1 MPEGITTNR
10 KILVIAYIF
19 PPLARAGVHRTVR
32 FVRYLAPLGWDTTVL
47 TANEAYYPAD
57 SPIDRELLKKIPA
70 AVRVEST
77 KIFRGFNKLLALT
90 NRGKKQ
96 RANAKWQVKSEERRA
111 KGEGRGAKGEERGAS
126 NIRHPAEAQRR
137 FCLRGTSGLWQ
148 RSKDLI
154 TEVMTIPDKD
164 VNWLPYALAAALQ
177 LNRCEHFE
185 VIYSTA
191 PPFTGHLV
199 AYLVKKFTGL
209 PWVADFRDPWARA
222 PWKAELMDGTLR
234 GRAAETLEAKFVHA
248 AERVILNT
256 EWAAHDFAEFYGPA
270 TAKKFVVIPNGFD
283 PEDFAGAPVF
293 SKKRDK
299 LVITHTGSLYRK
311 RDPGRF
317 FEALGKLLAAGKI
330 KAEEIKLRFV
340 GGIAPEL
347 YQSFQY
353 AEALQRVLQI
363 IPPVS
368 HREALQF
375 QAASDVLLILQ
386 PGTSVSI
393 PGKIFEYIAMR
404 KKILALTPA
413 GATAEVV
420 RDHDLGIVVDPED
433 GPGIQ
438 QALLQLMAEF
448 RNGGITSPGLD
459 GAFQKYDGIRLTQQL
474 HEELQCC
481 VDQRSN
487 ADERKSK
494 EYHTD

>member
-1 MPEGITTNR
+1 MPEGITTK

-57 SPIDRELLKKIPA
+57 SPIDRELVKKIPA
-70 AVRVEST
+70 AVKVEST
-77 KIFRGFNKLLALT
+77 KTFGGFNKLVELK

-96 RANAKWQVKSEERRA
+96 VTSEERRA
-111 KGEGRGAKGEERGAS
+111 RGEGRGAKNEEQRATS
-126 NIRHPAEAQRR
+126 NEQPATNNQRR
-137 FCLRGTSGLWQ
+137 AASLWQ

-154 TEVMTIPDKD
+154 TDAMTIPDKD

-177 LNRCEHFE
+177 LNRRERFE

-199 AYLVKKFTGL
+199 AYFVKKFTGL

-222 PWKAELMDGTLR
+222 PWKAELMGGTLR
-234 GRAAETLEAKFVHA
+234 GRAAEVLEAKFVHA
-248 AERVILNT
+248 ADRVILNT
-256 EWAAHDFAEFYGPA
+256 DWAARDFAEFYGLA
-270 TAKKFVVIPNGFD
+270 TAKKFIVIPNGFD
-283 PEDFAGAPVF
+283 PEDFTSVPQVD
-293 SKKRDK
+293 KKSNK

-317 FEALGKLLAAGKI
+317 FEALGKLLATGEI
-330 KAEEIKLRFV
+330 KADEIELRFV

-347 YQSFQY
+347 YQSFRY
-353 AEALQRVLQI
+353 AEALQRILQT

-375 QAASDVLLILQ
+375 QAESDVLLILQ

-404 KKILALTPA
+404 KKILALTPD
-413 GATAEVV
+413 GATADVV
-420 RDHDLGIVVDPED
+420 REHGLGLVVNPED
-433 GPGIQ
+433 APAIQ
-438 QALLQLMAEF
+438 SALLQLVKEF
-448 RNGGITSPGLD
+448 RNGGVKSPGLD
-459 GAFQKYDGIRLTQQL
+459 GAFQKYDGVRLTQQL
-474 HEELQCC
+474 HEELRRC
-481 VDQRSN
+481 
-487 ADERKSK
+487 ADERQSK
-494 EYHTD
+494 GCHTELSA

>member
-1 MPEGITTNR
+1 MPEGITTN
-10 KILVIAYIF
+10 KKVLVIAYIF

-77 KIFRGFNKLLALT
+77 KTFSGFNKLLELK
-90 NRGKKQ
+90 NRGK
-96 RANAKWQVKSEERRA
+96 RREASDNWQVKNEKRRAKSEER
-111 KGEGRGAKGEERGAS
+111 
-126 NIRHPAEAQRR
+126 PA
-137 FCLRGTSGLWQ
+137 TSYKQPATSLWQ

-154 TEVMTIPDKD
+154 TDVMTIPDKD
-164 VNWLPYALAAALQ
+164 VNWLPYALAAALK
-177 LNRCEHFE
+177 LNRRERFE
-185 VIYSTA
+185 VMYSTA
-191 PPFTGHLV
+191 PPFTGHLI
-199 AYLVKKFTGL
+199 AYLVKKITGL

-234 GRAAETLEAKFVHA
+234 GRAAEVLEAKFVHA
-248 AERVILNT
+248 ADRVILNT
-256 EWAAHDFAEFYGPA
+256 EWAARDFAEFYGPA
-270 TAKKFVVIPNGFD
+270 TAKKFGMIPNGFD
-283 PEDFAGAPVF
+283 PEDFADAPIF
-293 SKKRDK
+293 LKKQNK

-317 FEALGKLLAAGKI
+317 FEALGKLLATG
-330 KAEEIKLRFV
+330 EINADEIELRFV

-375 QAASDVLLILQ
+375 QAESDVLLILQ

-404 KKILALTPA
+404 KKILALTPD
-413 GATAEVV
+413 GATADVV
-420 RDHDLGIVVDPED
+420 REHGLGLVVNPED
-433 GPGIQ
+433 APGIQ
-438 QALLQLMAEF
+438 AALLQLVKEF
-448 RNGGITSPGLD
+448 RNSGITPPGLD
-459 GAFQKYDGIRLTQQL
+459 GAFQKYDGVRLTQQL
-474 HEELQCC
+474 HEELRRC
-481 VDQRSN
+481 
-487 ADERKSK
+487 ADGRQ
-494 EYHTD
+494 

>member
-1 MPEGITTNR
+1 M
-10 KILVIAYIF
+10 
-19 PPLARAGVHRTVR
+19 
-32 FVRYLAPLGWDTTVL
+32 L

-77 KIFRGFNKLLALT
+77 KIFCGFNKLLALK

-96 RANAKWQVKSEERRA
+96 GATVKWQAKSGQRPATSNRQPATSNQRRA
-111 KGEGRGAKGEERGAS
+111 
-126 NIRHPAEAQRR
+126 
-137 FCLRGTSGLWQ
+137 TGLWQ

-154 TEVMTIPDKD
+154 TDVMTIPDKD
-164 VNWLPYALAAALQ
+164 VNWLPYALATALK
-177 LNRCEHFE
+177 LNRREHFE

-234 GRAAETLEAKFVHA
+234 GRAAEKLEAKFVHA
-248 AERVILNT
+248 ADRVILNT
-256 EWAAHDFAEFYGPA
+256 DWAARDFAEFYGAA

-283 PEDFAGAPVF
+283 PEDFVDAPSF
-293 SKKRDK
+293 LKEQNK

-317 FEALGKLLAAGKI
+317 FEALGKLLAAG
-330 KAEEIKLRFV
+330 EINADEIELRFI
-340 GGIAPEL
+340 GGVALEL

-353 AEALQRVLQI
+353 ADALQQVLRV

-368 HREALQF
+368 HREALKF
-375 QAASDVLLILQ
+375 QAESDVLLILQ

-404 KKILALTPA
+404 KKILALTPD
-413 GATAEVV
+413 GATADVMREHGLGLVV
-420 RDHDLGIVVDPED
+420 NPED
-433 GPGIQ
+433 APGIQ
-438 QALLQLMAEF
+438 SALLQLVKEF
-448 RNGGITSPGLD
+448 RNGGVTSPGVD
-459 GAFQKYDGIRLTQQL
+459 GAFQKYDGVRLTQQL
-474 HEELQCC
+474 HEELRRC
-481 VDQRSN
+481 
-487 ADERKSK
+487 ADGR
-494 EYHTD
+494 

>member
-1 MPEGITTNR
+1 MPEGITT
-10 KILVIAYIF
+10 KKVLVIAYIF

-57 SPIDRELLKKIPA
+57 SPVDRELVKKIPA
-70 AVRVEST
+70 AVKVEST
-77 KIFRGFNKLLALT
+77 KIFGGFNKLLELK
-90 NRGKKQ
+90 NRSN
-96 RANAKWQVKSEERRA
+96 RQVKS
-111 KGEGRGAKGEERGAS
+111 EGRGAKNERQPATS
-126 NIRHPAEAQRR
+126 NQRR
-137 FCLRGTSGLWQ
+137 ATSLWQ

-154 TEVMTIPDKD
+154 TDAMTIPDKD
-164 VNWLPYALAAALQ
+164 VNWLPYALTAALQ
-177 LNRCEHFE
+177 LNRRERFE

-234 GRAAETLEAKFVHA
+234 GRAAEVLEAKFVHA
-248 AERVILNT
+248 ADRVILNT
-256 EWAAHDFAEFYGPA
+256 EWAARDFAEFYGPA
-270 TAKKFVVIPNGFD
+270 TAKKFIVIPNGFD
-283 PEDFAGAPVF
+283 PEDFTNVPQVD
-293 SKKRDK
+293 KKSNK

-317 FEALGKLLAAGKI
+317 FEALGKLLTTGEI
-330 KAEEIKLRFV
+330 KADEIELRFV

-347 YQSFQY
+347 YQSFRY
-353 AEALQRVLQI
+353 AEALQQILQT

-368 HREALQF
+368 HRESLQF
-375 QAASDVLLILQ
+375 QAESDVLLILQ

-404 KKILALTPA
+404 KKILALTPD

-420 RDHDLGIVVDPED
+420 REHGLGLVVNPED
-433 GPGIQ
+433 TPAIQ
-438 QALLQLMAEF
+438 STLLQLVKEF
-448 RNGGITSPGLD
+448 RNGGVKSPGLD
-459 GAFQKYDGIRLTQQL
+459 GAFQKYDGVRLTQQL
-474 HEELQCC
+474 HEELRRCAE
-481 VDQRSN
+481 QR
-487 ADERKSK
+487 
-494 EYHTD
+494 

>member
-1 MPEGITTNR
+1 MPEGITTN
-10 KILVIAYIF
+10 KKVLVIAYIF

-77 KIFRGFNKLLALT
+77 KIFRGFNKLLELK
-90 NRGKKQ
+90 NRSKKQ
-96 RANAKWQVKSEERRA
+96 GTNVKWQAKS
-111 KGEGRGAKGEERGAS
+111 GQQ
-126 NIRHPAEAQRR
+126 PVEAQRR
-137 FCLRGTSGLWQ
+137 FRLSGTTSNQQPATSLWQ

-154 TEVMTIPDKD
+154 TDVMTIPDKD
-164 VNWLPYALAAALQ
+164 VNWLPYALAAALR
-177 LNRCEHFE
+177 LNRREHFE

-191 PPFTGHLV
+191 PPFTGHLI

-256 EWAAHDFAEFYGPA
+256 EWAARDFAEFYGAA
-270 TAKKFVVIPNGFD
+270 TAQKFVVIPNGFD
-283 PEDFAGAPVF
+283 PEDFTNVPHVA
-293 SKKRDK
+293 KRSNK
-299 LVITHTGSLYRK
+299 LVITHTGSLYRR

-317 FEALGKLLAAGKI
+317 FEVLGKLLAAGDI
-330 KAEEIKLRFV
+330 NAEEIELRFV

-375 QAASDVLLILQ
+375 QAESDVLLILQ

-404 KKILALTPA
+404 KKILALTPP
-413 GATAEVV
+413 GATADIV
-420 RDHDLGIVVDPED
+420 RDHGLGLVVNSED
-433 GPGIQ
+433 SPGIQ
-438 QALLQLMAEF
+438 SALLQLVKEF
-448 RNGGITSPGLD
+448 RHGGITPPGLD
-459 GAFQKYDGIRLTQQL
+459 GAFHQYDGVRLTQQL
-474 HEELQCC
+474 HEELRRCA
-481 VDQRSN
+481 N
-487 ADERKSK
+487 ERQSK
-494 EYHTD
+494 ECHTD

>member
-1 MPEGITTNR
+1 LNKTLR
-10 KILVIAYIF
+10 KVLIIAYIF

-32 FVRYLAPLGWDTTVL
+32 FVRYLAPLGWDITVL

-77 KIFRGFNKLLALT
+77 KISGGLNKILEFK
-90 NRGKKQ
+90 NRGK
-96 RANAKWQVKSEERRA
+96 RRPAANAQQRTTSDKRPA
-111 KGEGRGAKGEERGAS
+111 TS
-126 NIRHPAEAQRR
+126 NEQQT
-137 FCLRGTSGLWQ
+137 TSLWQ

-154 TEVMTIPDKD
+154 TDVMTIPDKD
-164 VNWLPYALAAALQ
+164 VNWLPYALTAAFK
-177 LNRCEHFE
+177 LNQREHFE

-191 PPFTGHLV
+191 PPFTGHLI

-222 PWKAELMDGTLR
+222 PWKAELMNGTLR
-234 GRAAETLEAKFVHA
+234 GRAAEKLETKFVHA

-256 EWAAHDFAEFYGPA
+256 EWAARDFAGHYGA
-270 TAKKFVVIPNGFD
+270 TVAQKFAVIPNGFD
-283 PEDFAGAPVF
+283 PEDFVNLPVAA
-293 SKKRDK
+293 KKENK

-311 RDPGRF
+311 RDPGHF
-317 FEALGKLLAAGKI
+317 FEALGKLLANG
-330 KAEEIKLRFV
+330 EINADEIELRFV

-353 AEALQRVLQI
+353 AEELQRVIKI
-363 IPPVS
+363 IPPVA
-368 HREALQF
+368 HREALSY
-375 QAASDVLLILQ
+375 QAESDVLLILQ

-420 RDHDLGIVVDPED
+420 RDHDLGVIVAPED
-433 GPGIQ
+433 LPGIQ
-438 QALLQLMAEF
+438 SALLQLVKEF
-448 RNGGITSPGLD
+448 RNGGVTAPGVD
-459 GAFQKYDGIRLTQQL
+459 GAFQKYDGVRLTQQL
-474 HEELQCC
+474 HEELRRC
-481 VDQRSN
+481 
-487 ADERKSK
+487 ADKR
-494 EYHTD
+494 